1 MGKKRATAAE
11 DAAPVK
17 KEAKCHQLSHRE
29 KEKLF
34 KQYIVPNFSSI
45 KSLTRRYTDH
55 YQDVEEN
62 YNYCLAQLYNYIGSY
77 DPKMKLD
84 TWIHICTK
92 RACFNQ
98 NKRRAE
104 ESSHYTDVEMCTP
117 EELYQNGNSMMV
129 DAGFG
134 TLADNLSDK
143 MYNAL
148 MSIPPHRLSPFLLFV
163 QGHGI
168 REITSMEYKMGHME
182 KKSEDL
188 VKSRIYWARKE
199 LKYILKKHG
208 ITRKCKK
215 GALHDRVFDQ
225 EDDQPEMEFYQ

>member
-1 MGKKRATAAE
+1 MAKQRTTTE
-11 DAAPVK
+11 DTAAPVK
-17 KEAKCHQLSHRE
+17 KEARCHQLSPRE

-34 KQYIVPNFSSI
+34 NKYIVPNFSSI
-45 KSLTRRYTDH
+45 KSLTRRYTDN
-55 YQDVEEN
+55 YQDVDEN
-62 YNYCLAQLYNYIGSY
+62 YNYCLAQMYNYIGSY

-98 NKRRAE
+98 NKKRAE
-104 ESSHYTDVEMCTP
+104 EASHYTDVEMCTP
-117 EELYQNGNSMMV
+117 EELYQNGNSMIV

-148 MSIPPHRLSPFLLFV
+148 MSIPPHRLSPFLLYV

-168 REITSMEYKMGHME
+168 REITSMEYKMGHLE
-182 KKSEDL
+182 KKSEDV
-188 VKSRIYWARKE
+188 VKSRIFWAKKE
-199 LKYILKKHG
+199 LQYILKKNG
-208 ITRKCKK
+208 ITRKHRKSPN
-215 GALHDRVFDQ
+215 HDRIIDQ
-225 EDDQPEMEFYQ
+225 EDD